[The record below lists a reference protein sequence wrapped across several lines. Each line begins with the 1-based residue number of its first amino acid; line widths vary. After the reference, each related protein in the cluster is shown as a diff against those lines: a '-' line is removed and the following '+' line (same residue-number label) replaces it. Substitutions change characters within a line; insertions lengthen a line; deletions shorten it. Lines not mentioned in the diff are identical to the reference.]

1 MKITVKAIA
10 VSTVALTLAV
20 SAMLATPASAKTRHH
35 SARHMRHH
43 RMSGTGRMSGRRS
56 GSMGRMH
63 RGGTGSGS
71 MGSGGM
77 GGSTDSG
84 TGAGGTG
91 AGGAGGTGAGAGG
104 AGGTGAGG
112 TGAGGAGGTTP

>member
-43 RMSGTGRMSGRRS
+43 RMSGTGRMSGMRS

-77 GGSTDSG
+77 GGSMGS
-84 TGAGGTG
+84 GTG

-104 AGGTGAGG
+104 AGGTGTGG